1 MGPVNDP
8 SASNDSN
15 DSNVSKDSN
24 NRNPASPANAA
35 NDSSDRSAANAS
47 SATRWSRGTR
57 LKVSLPIFI
66 ILMGILVSV
75 SNLTA
80 VPWNTEPTGQ
90 SIATL
95 TSNTAVTFSG
105 ADQSRERKGVYR
117 VLSRHVTLAVRRP
130 STGEIQRI
138 RVNIR
143 EPIGA
148 NGKRP
153 AIVFMHGSGYGTSDN
168 SFGDVA
174 HDLASAGFVTAV
186 PDKPVWSTNDI
197 TRDYPG
203 SAKAYDQVIGYLR
216 GMSMVDADEVGI
228 YATSESTW
236 ISPYL
241 HTMDHRI
248 AFQILLSPMA
258 YSPRESLG
266 FFIAQDFTLV
276 GANNGYQSIVRRVF
290 HTDSRLFDL
299 ANLDVPVQLKD
310 AYSIPTF
317 VAYGSKDVMTAQ
329 VEGIR
334 TISEMAHAAGN
345 RDITV
350 RSYMVANHVLRLGD
364 EANAGTQ
371 LSDNYIGDVI
381 DWAVGETHHL
391 EQSSERVA
399 GSSIYQSIAV
409 PVELKS
415 NRVLTVYGLIL
426 HVAMVVT
433 LVAALCTALVA
444 LGAKIHHV
452 LHRRGP
458 VLAFL
463 HGFGSSLLAL
473 TVITMA
479 SLVLFAAGLSQVVV
493 AVVKLA
499 WGGAPAEDPGMMY
512 WSWPV
517 IQIVCTL
524 VVWAWSRVLAKLLE
538 AASIRGLVQI
548 PPRKGAIRALVS
560 GHEPVLATTRFGRVL
575 FWITTAAMLHVLLM
589 FAFWGMFIY

>member
-1 MGPVNDP
+1 
-8 SASNDSN
+8 
-15 DSNVSKDSN
+15 
-24 NRNPASPANAA
+24 
-35 NDSSDRSAANAS
+35 
-47 SATRWSRGTR
+47 
-57 LKVSLPIFI
+57 
-66 ILMGILVSV
+66 MGILVSV

-80 VPWNTEPTGQ
+80 VPWNTEPTDQ

-153 AIVFMHGSGYGTSDN
+153 AIVFMHGAGYGTSDN

-334 TISEMAHAAGN
+334 TIIEMAHAAGN